1 MVDQLGIHNEE
12 NNVSYILYYTQ
23 KYFHMDYRSKC
34 DRQKN
39 TRLEENLGASF
50 LLTSLISRGKMYL
63 FWSIFYEV
71 SIQ

>member
-39 TRLEENLGASF
+39 TRLEENLGEYIHGHWGRHDCLNNTWK
-50 LLTSLISRGKMYL
+50 LLKY
-63 FWSIFYEV
+63 
-71 SIQ
+71 